1 MGSSKRFKKG
11 VGKMLRNFIIGT
23 YSNFAK
29 QIVDKVGT
37 HGARK
42 LINALQKEIS
52 ERESR
57 FNK

>member
-1 MGSSKRFKKG
+1 
-11 VGKMLRNFIIGT
+11 MLRNFIIGT
-23 YSNFAK
+23 YSSFSK